1 VKLVLAT
8 WKVNFALSGVQ
19 DEEIEFVDAETLV
32 DWDPEFKGELISSFF
47 DTKYHWIKSLRSVS
61 RDSISFPTKNFLVVV
76 GRRWGETNKKG
87 VPLGVL
93 FEFAEGD
100 LRLRGIGPKS
110 LSEKTSVDGGNQ
122 LLSLVSDLFDKPNL
136 WKTKITIHEM
146 PKSEWKVIADIV
158 GEEPWPLIDQGR
170 KIMKTDPRRAMENFS
185 KAYKIFDI
193 LSNING
199 KFHAVFAQAEVS
211 LESKDF
217 DLTKNRLKI
226 VWELASQLGDP
237 MLEENVLTLEGI
249 LLYES
254 KFYEEAI
261 TRFEQALIRSKKANI
276 HKAVINAYCNIGE
289 CYSRVGKNDDAER
302 NFEKARA
309 LAQERN
315 DRNWLA
321 VAHVNLAKVLAEN
334 IKRGDSSSATQAI
347 YYLEEAVQLFEQLGD
362 KFGLMIAQGSF
373 GDLESLAN
381 NHEKALIHYEIAF
394 ETAQILNE
402 HIYHEYFQQKGQ
414 TMKNRIIDSL

>member
-1 VKLVLAT
+1 
-8 WKVNFALSGVQ
+8 
-19 DEEIEFVDAETLV
+19 
-32 DWDPEFKGELISSFF
+32 
-47 DTKYHWIKSLRSVS
+47 
-61 RDSISFPTKNFLVVV
+61 
-76 GRRWGETNKKG
+76 
-87 VPLGVL
+87 
-93 FEFAEGD
+93 
-100 LRLRGIGPKS
+100 GIGPKS